1 MTISTTLTP
10 AYDVTALRLN
20 EFPLSETVTY
30 LNHAGI
36 SPLPERSRRAAQY
49 AVDRMAH
56 NASKFFG
63 TDGIPMLER
72 FHHELKAYIN
82 AEHASDIC
90 PVQSNSL
97 AFNLI
102 AGAIDW
108 HPGDNIIFC
117 DVEFPANAYPWMVL
131 ERQGVTC
138 KIVPT
143 QHGTLTVEALDAAV
157 DQNTRL
163 VAVSSMQFF
172 TGARADLMALG
183 AYCRERGI
191 LFSVDAIQ
199 SIGHI
204 PIDVQAMNI
213 DILACGGQKS
223 LMALT
228 GIGFLYVRPEV
239 AEQMHPSFVGA
250 NNVEGWEHWLN
261 YDMTPRKGA
270 LRFMTGT
277 FNVPGI
283 FTVVGSL
290 SLINELGI
298 QNIDAYT
305 TQLAGHFMD
314 ELDARGYEILT
325 PRDPS
330 HHGPIVTFKAAETS
344 DQTDLIVKYLAE
356 NEIPTV
362 KHLDAAG
369 HPFLRLSLHCYNN
382 QQDSARFFEFFHLLP
397 SHHKPIT

>member
-1 MTISTTLTP
+1 MTISTTLNP
-10 AYDVTALRLN
+10 AYDVTALRLS
-20 EFPLSETVTY
+20 EFSLSETVTY

-49 AVDRMAH
+49 AIDRMAQ

-82 AEHASDIC
+82 AEHAFDIC

-97 AFNLI
+97 AFNLV

-131 ERQGVTC
+131 EGQGVTC
-138 KIVPT
+138 KIVPPH
-143 QHGTLTVEALDAAV
+143 HGTLTVEALDAAV
-157 DQNTRL
+157 DSNTRL

-298 QNIDAYT
+298 HNIDAYT

-382 QQDSARFFEFFHLLP
+382 QQDSARFFEIFSSAAQP
-397 SHHKPIT
+397 S

>member
-1 MTISTTLTP
+1 MTISTSVTP
-10 AYDVTALRLN
+10 VYDITALRRD
-20 EFPLSETVTY
+20 EFPLTEVVTY

-36 SPLPERSRRAAQY
+36 SPLPERSRRATQY
-49 AVDRMAH
+49 TIDHMAH

-97 AFNLI
+97 AFNLV

-108 HPGDNIIFC
+108 RRGDNIIFC
-117 DVEFPANAYPWMVL
+117 DVEFPANAYPWMAL

-138 KIVPT
+138 KIIPP
-143 QHGTLTVEALDAAV
+143 QHGTLTVEALDAVV

-163 VAVSSMQFF
+163 VAVSSLQFF
-172 TGARADLMALG
+172 TGARADLVALG
-183 AYCRERGI
+183 AYCRERDI

-199 SIGHI
+199 SVGHI

-223 LMALT
+223 LLALT
-228 GIGFLYVRPEV
+228 GIGFLYIRPEV
-239 AEQMHPSFVGA
+239 AEQMQPSFVGA
-250 NNVEGWEHWLN
+250 NNVEGWEHWLK
-261 YDMTPRKGA
+261 YDMTPRQGA

-283 FTVVGSL
+283 FTVVSSL
-290 SLINELGI
+290 SLINELGVHH
-298 QNIDAYT
+298 IDAYT

-325 PRDPS
+325 PRDPAL
-330 HHGPIVTFKAAETS
+330 HGPIVTFKAAETS
-344 DQTDLIVKYLAE
+344 EETDRIVKYLADH
-356 NEIPTV
+356 EIPTV
-362 KHLDAAG
+362 KHLDAEG

-382 QQDSARFFEFFHLLP
+382 QQDSARFFEYLSSAAQP
-397 SHHKPIT
+397 S

>member
-1 MTISTTLTP
+1 MITLSEKNTK
-10 AYDVTALRLN
+10 YDNTALRAD
-20 EFPLSETVTY
+20 EFPLTETVTY

-49 AVDRMAH
+49 AVDRMAQ

-97 AFNLI
+97 AFNLV

-117 DVEFPANAYPWMVL
+117 DVEFPANAYPWTAL

-138 KIVPT
+138 KIVAP
-143 QHGTLTVEALDAAV
+143 QHGTLTVEAVDAVV

-172 TGARADLMALG
+172 TGARADLAALG

-239 AEQMHPSFVGA
+239 ADQMHPSFVGA

-283 FTVVGSL
+283 FTVVSSL

-298 QNIDAYT
+298 HNIDAYT

-325 PRDPS
+325 PRDPA

-344 DQTDLIVKYLAE
+344 EATDQIVKYLADHE
-356 NEIPTV
+356 TPTV

-369 HPFLRLSLHCYNN
+369 HSFLRLSLHCYNN
-382 QQDSARFFEFFHLLP
+382 QQDSARFFEYFSSAAQP
-397 SHHKPIT
+397 S